1 MKSKILAWRILHR
14 RCISSLL
21 PKSNPS
27 SQSHGSLL
35 FSSSSS
41 YETPLAPLST
51 SFLGRRLFS
60 TKDSV
65 DSANNLVPVKPHSS
79 MDDVEDVSTEELK
92 KRINK
97 FFDGDEE
104 ALPSIFEGIMARKMA
119 GKHDDSDD
127 ELMKELQSKTLDGN
141 DEIEHGEAY
150 KGGEDEEDD
159 DEDYEFED
167 EVSED
172 EESGEDYEE
181 SLFENEDSEDEESDE
196 GDEEYGISN
205 EVYEDGEDDKIKFET
220 STRKFIE

>member
-1 MKSKILAWRILHR
+1 MKFKSLPWILLHR
-14 RCISSLL
+14 RSFSSLL

-27 SQSHGSLL
+27 SQSQRSLL

-41 YETPLAPLST
+41 YETPLAPFST
-51 SFLGRRLFS
+51 SILGRRSFS
-60 TKDSV
+60 TKDPV
-65 DSANNLVPVKPHSS
+65 DSANDLVPVKPDSS

-104 ALPSIFEGIMARKMA
+104 ALPSIFEAIMARKLT

-127 ELMKELQSKTLDGN
+127 ELMKELQSKTLHGN
-141 DEIEHGEAY
+141 DDIENGEAY
-150 KGGEDEEDD
+150 EGGDD

-172 EESGEDYEE
+172 EESDVDYED

-196 GDEEYGISN
+196 EYGIN
-205 EVYEDGEDDKIKFET
+205 NGVYEDGEDDKIKFET
-220 STRKFIE
+220 PTRKFIE